1 MFAHQDPAITN
12 PFETNDNR
20 SQIEEGILTNSK
32 IRWNSTYLKSFHG
45 FLKIFALVRK
55 IMISSLKPF

>member
-12 PFETNDNR
+12 PFETNDSH
-20 SQIEEGILTNSK
+20 SQIEDSPPNSK
-32 IRWNSTYLKSFHG
+32 IGWNSTYLKSFPG

-55 IMISSLKPF
+55 FMISSFENF